1 MQAHA
6 VPHGVS
12 PRRPRR
18 PSGVVGDS
26 TVSAFDDSYYL
37 PREGYGE
44 EIANYFNADVYNLA
58 VSGASSKDFTGMSS
72 YNTLMNGSDT
82 VPALGDAS
90 GDKFLI
96 IGFGHNDEKTE
107 PARYTNPNGD
117 YKTEGSFANSL
128 YVNYIQPAL
137 ERGVIPVV
145 CTPIARLTNENTKAS
160 YDSAS
165 GHKTQ
170 TVTIGDTV
178 YEGGYYA
185 QAIRDMCSE
194 LHLICVDLTDAT
206 INENITMGKKAQYT
220 HSFTGSKRRQK
231 GQSGSHRS

>member
-1 MQAHA
+1 MGSARGGQGDHL
-6 VPHGVS
+6 
-12 PRRPRR
+12 
-18 PSGVVGDS
+18 VVGDS

-107 PARYTNPNGD
+107 PARYTNPTATTNRRLLCQQ
-117 YKTEGSFANSL
+117 L

-165 GHKTQ
+165 RPQDPDRHHWRQ
-170 TVTIGDTV
+170 PSMR
-178 YEGGYYA
+178 A
-185 QAIRDMCSE
+185 AITHRPSV
-194 LHLICVDLTDAT
+194 ICAASCTSSAW
-206 INENITMGKKAQYT
+206 I
-220 HSFTGSKRRQK
+220 
-231 GQSGSHRS
+231 

>member
-1 MQAHA
+1 
-6 VPHGVS
+6 
-12 PRRPRR
+12 
-18 PSGVVGDS
+18 
-26 TVSAFDDSYYL
+26 
-37 PREGYGE
+37 
-44 EIANYFNADVYNLA
+44 
-58 VSGASSKDFTGMSS
+58 MSS

-145 CTPIARLTNENTKAS
+145 CTPIARLTNENTKPA
-160 YDSAS
+160 
-165 GHKTQ
+165 T
-170 TVTIGDTV
+170 TVLPATRPRPSPLATPSMR
-178 YEGGYYA
+178 A
-185 QAIRDMCSE
+185 AI
-194 LHLICVDLTDAT
+194 
-206 INENITMGKKAQYT
+206 T
-220 HSFTGSKRRQK
+220 HR
-231 GQSGSHRS
+231 HP

>member
-18 PSGVVGDS
+18 PSGS
-26 TVSAFDDSYYL
+26 SATPPFRFDDSYYL

-117 YKTEGSFANSL
+117 Y
-128 YVNYIQPAL
+128 
-137 ERGVIPVV
+137 
-145 CTPIARLTNENTKAS
+145 
-160 YDSAS
+160 
-165 GHKTQ
+165 
-170 TVTIGDTV
+170 
-178 YEGGYYA
+178 
-185 QAIRDMCSE
+185 
-194 LHLICVDLTDAT
+194 
-206 INENITMGKKAQYT
+206 
-220 HSFTGSKRRQK
+220 
-231 GQSGSHRS
+231 